1 MRVFISRIVPD
12 QGLRKLAKAK
22 LDLDIWPDPL
32 PPPRE
37 VFLEKVRGCSGIL
50 AMLSDRIDAE
60 VMEAAGESLR
70 VVSNFAVGTNNID
83 LEEAR
88 RRGIAVG
95 NTPDVLTDAT
105 ADLAMALLLG
115 ASRRLGEAQAYVK
128 ADKSKTWEPVGHI
141 GVDLRGKTLGIF
153 GMGRIGAAVAQRCAG
168 GWGMKVVY
176 CSRTPK
182 TAIAPKG
189 AEHVD
194 FKTLLEVSDF
204 VSVHAPLTQETRG
217 IFDAKAFAAMK
228 STAVFVNTGRGEIHD
243 QVALADALQQGQLF
257 SAGLDVTAPEP
268 IEKNDPLLSLPN
280 CIVLPHIGSATIQS
294 RNAMADIAAENL
306 LLGLKG
312 QPLRCAV
319 EA

>member
-1 MRVFISRIVPD
+1 MRVFISRIVPE
-12 QGLRKLAKAK
+12 QGLRKLEEAG
-22 LDLDIWPDPL
+22 LDLDIWREPL
-32 PPPRE
+32 PPPRA
-37 VFLEKVRGCSGIL
+37 VFLERVRGCSGIL

-60 VMEAAGESLR
+60 VMDISGPSLR
-70 VVSNFAVGTNNID
+70 VISNYAVGTNNID

-128 ADKSKTWEPVGHI
+128 ADKWKTWEPVGHI

-217 IFDAKAFAAMK
+217 VFDAKAFGAMK

-243 QVALADALQQGQLF
+243 QAALADALRQGQLF

-306 LLGLKG
+306 LLGLRGK
-312 QPLRCAV
+312 PLRCAV